1 MADHPTEGDSR
12 APVSTEQDAD
22 PAAAKGLRVSR
33 YFTKPNVHPYDD
45 LEWVERR
52 SAIYS
57 EKGETIFEVDNVR
70 VPKEW
75 SQLATDIMVSK
86 YFRRAGVPET
96 GSERGADRVIHRVA
110 HTIRVEGERAG
121 YFASAKDAETFEMEL
136 THLLVHQMGAF
147 NSPVWFN
154 CGLSH
159 EYGIKGSTGNWW
171 YDEMQGQAVEILDSY
186 AHPQNSAC
194 FIQSVDDDLMSIFD
208 LTRNEARLFK
218 YGSGTGTNFSGLRG
232 NMERL
237 SSGGTSSGL
246 MSFLEEIGRAHV

>member
-154 CGLSH
+154 CGLS
-159 EYGIKGSTGNWW
+159 
-171 YDEMQGQAVEILDSY
+171 
-186 AHPQNSAC
+186 
-194 FIQSVDDDLMSIFD
+194 
-208 LTRNEARLFK
+208 
-218 YGSGTGTNFSGLRG
+218 
-232 NMERL
+232 
-237 SSGGTSSGL
+237 
-246 MSFLEEIGRAHV
+246 